1 MESQRVGMTDR
12 LIPSLSSTKN
22 KLHWLLCFW
31 TKANSVK
38 LWFHST
44 LLVPK
49 YKVKKNKESS
59 AQSKV
64 AQRIEAHNLFSYLMV
79 VMVEGLWGND
89 CVLLILVE
97 KRDLISPLLPLWS
110 HHTFLFFDCFFIC
123 SFLHLFQIEIYKA
136 SGRELQA
143 HLQ

>member
-1 MESQRVGMTDR
+1 M
-12 LIPSLSSTKN
+12 
-22 KLHWLLCFW
+22 
-31 TKANSVK
+31 K

-64 AQRIEAHNLFSYLMV
+64 AQRIEAHNLLSYLMV

-97 KRDLISPLLPLWS
+97 KRDLISPLLPL
-110 HHTFLFFDCFFIC
+110 
-123 SFLHLFQIEIYKA
+123 
-136 SGRELQA
+136 
-143 HLQ
+143 